1 MGYLPRPDQGSG
13 RGTMDVTGIAW
24 RKSTASSTGNCVE
37 VAAVGRSVLIRDSGN
52 PDGIVLR
59 LPPAAW
65 SAFLSR
71 ACGKDPRRT

>member
-1 MGYLPRPDQGSG
+1 MEKPC
-13 RGTMDVTGIAW
+13 IAW

-37 VAAVGRSVLIRDSGN
+37 VAAVGGSVLIRDSGN
-52 PDGIVLR
+52 PDRVVLR